1 MLKSPLLL
9 DIFQS
14 FRAEGIT
21 ANNFRLNQFSS
32 FMWYDISL

>member
-14 FRAEGIT
+14 FRAEG
-21 ANNFRLNQFSS
+21 NNSDNFRLNQFSS
-32 FMWYDISL
+32 FYVV